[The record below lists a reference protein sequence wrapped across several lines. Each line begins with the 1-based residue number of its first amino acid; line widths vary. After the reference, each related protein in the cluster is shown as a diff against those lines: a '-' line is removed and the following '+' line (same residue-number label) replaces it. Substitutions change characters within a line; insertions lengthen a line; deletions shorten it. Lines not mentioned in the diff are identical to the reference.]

1 MIVLSD
7 VYFCVMVLG
16 TGSHYGLKMYNVAS
30 IIRARIIPFAD
41 YPCTIVSC

>member
-7 VYFCVMVLG
+7 VYLCVMVLG
-16 TGSHYGLKMYNVAS
+16 TESHYVLKIYSVAS
-30 IIRARIIPFAD
+30 IIRAKIIPFAA

>member
-7 VYFCVMVLG
+7 IFLCVMVLG
-16 TGSHYGLKMYNVAS
+16 TESHCVLKMYNVAS
-30 IIRARIIPFAD
+30 IIRALIIPFAD